1 MKRKYSKPVVLISKT
16 FGTDAMLAGSDP
28 STITTPINNDGHAT
42 EPAGARGLFGY
53 DGFGYDGFSS
63 ERDDFPSNDSK
74 SLWED

>member
-16 FGTDAMLAGSDP
+16 FGTDAMLAGSDR
-28 STITTPINNDGHAT
+28 STITTPVSD
-42 EPAGARGLFGY
+42 EPAKDPASARGLFGY